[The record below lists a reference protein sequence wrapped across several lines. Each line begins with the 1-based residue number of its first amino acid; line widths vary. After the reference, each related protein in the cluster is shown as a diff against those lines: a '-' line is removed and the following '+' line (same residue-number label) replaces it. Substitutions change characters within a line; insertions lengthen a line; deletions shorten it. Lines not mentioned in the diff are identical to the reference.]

1 VKTQKGKQ
9 YDVCLKKRGGTMDA
23 KKDAEKSSQAEGF
36 SLEEA
41 EKLGL
46 LEDDL
51 AGEPYDED
59 EDGGADG

>member
-1 VKTQKGKQ
+1 VN
-9 YDVCLKKRGGTMDA
+9 V

-46 LEDDL
+46 LKDDL

-59 EDGGADG
+59 DEGDADG